1 MKLFNAIRLGNAIEE
16 YNKRFEE
23 KMHLDFY
30 EVVSL
35 MLEPDEDIDLY
46 IQEIESR
53 IEKKKQA
60 DQLFLCNYI
69 SYQKYKEIVHSL

>member
-35 MLEPDEDIDLY
+35 MLEPDEEIDLF
-46 IQEIESR
+46 IGEIERR
-53 IEKKKQA
+53 IELREAA
-60 DQLFLCNYI
+60 DKLYINDKLCFEEYNKI
-69 SYQKYKEIVHSL
+69 IVGL

>member
-1 MKLFNAIRLGNAIEE
+1 MKLYNAVRLGNAIEE

-35 MLEPDEDIDLY
+35 MLEPDEEIDL
-46 IQEIESR
+46 IIEEIEKR
-53 IEKKKQA
+53 IELRIAAEK
-60 DQLFLCNYI
+60 LYI
-69 SYQKYKEIVHSL
+69 HDKLGTEEFNNIIMGL

>member
-16 YNKRFEE
+16 YNKKFEE

-35 MLEPDEDIDLY
+35 MLEPDEEIDL
-46 IQEIESR
+46 IIEEIEKR
-53 IEKKKQA
+53 IELKEAAEK
-60 DQLFLCNYI
+60 LYI
-69 SYQKYKEIVHSL
+69 HNKLGTEEFNNIIMGL

>member
-1 MKLFNAIRLGNAIEE
+1 MKLYNAVRLGNAIEE

-35 MLEPDEDIDLY
+35 MLEPDEEIDL
-46 IQEIESR
+46 IIEEIEKR
-53 IEKKKQA
+53 IELRAAAEK
-60 DQLFLCNYI
+60 LYI
-69 SYQKYKEIVHSL
+69 HDKLGTEEFNNIIMGL

>member
-35 MLEPDEDIDLY
+35 MLEPDEEIDLF
-46 IQEIESR
+46 IGEIERR
-53 IEKKKQA
+53 IELREAA
-60 DQLFLCNYI
+60 DKLYVNDKLCFEEYNKI
-69 SYQKYKEIVHSL
+69 IVGL

>member
-1 MKLFNAIRLGNAIEE
+1 MKLYNAIRLGNAIEE
-16 YNKRFEE
+16 YNKLFEE

-60 DQLFLCNYI
+60 DQLFLFNYI
-69 SYQKYKEIVHSL
+69 SYQKYKELVHSL